1 MARVNRRFF
10 SKNEELA
17 TKAYADSA
25 FTAARTY
32 TDTKVS
38 EAKTYAE
45 SLRDEAM
52 AYTDDLAEAI
62 MTDANLIK
70 YFDSMPEPGEDW
82 ENQIVQYTGPSDGG
96 YVTGHTYQ
104 CVYDSNNN
112 YYYWKDLSVGEG
124 NILPTPS
131 EQNVGQIIQYTGL
144 SEEGLVNG
152 YFYECVYDETHDE
165 YYWKQI
171 QVQPGDALDYITN
184 AEIDEMFAEPV
195 EGADLTLSYGATYMD
210 ETQNP
215 IAILN
220 NEILFDENLW
230 RQDGDPEEHG
240 WMYYAPNS
248 EDIMKIT
255 FSYEDL
261 EIVAPY
267 DNTEIDQYYENNK
280 WNYAFYFGDVA
291 NYLADIF
298 ARTNN
303 SLNGV
308 TVNIRIQPGV
318 LTIDGELNGQINKT
332 FIYGQPVEGNSYPIL
347 TIDKSELTFITSE
360 GEGQDQVDIYKIPET
375 SKGYVNYYYVDK
387 PNGDVVFYN
396 SAPMFPLHVIDE
408 GITYSIEAEWTPE
421 NDTGYGHGNYVVEA
435 HKDLPEYLND
445 WVEWGVKQDP
455 DTGDNTMVAIF
466 GKSWDRS

>member
-32 TDTKVS
+32 TDNALV
-38 EAKTYAE
+38 EAKGYAE
-45 SLRDEAM
+45 DMRDEAM

-62 MTDANLIK
+62 GENFIRATDT
-70 YFDSMPEPGEDW
+70 MPEPGEDC
-82 ENQIVQYTGPSDGG
+82 ENQVVQYIGQSGG
-96 YVTGHTYQ
+96 DYIPGHVYQ
-104 CVYDSNNN
+104 CRYNSYNDN
-112 YYYWKDLSVGEG
+112 YYWEDLGAGEG
-124 NILPTPS
+124 SVLPTPS
-131 EQNVGQIIQYTGL
+131 ADNEGIIIQYTGL
-144 SEEGLVNG
+144 PEEGLVNG
-152 YFYECVYDETHDE
+152 YFYECVYDETRDE

-195 EGADLTLSYGATYMD
+195 EGADLTLSYGTSFMD
-210 ETQNP
+210 DVQNP

-220 NEILFDENLW
+220 NEILLDENSW
-230 RQDGDPEEHG
+230 QQDGDPEEYG
-240 WMYYAPNS
+240 WVYYVPNS

-267 DNTEIDQYYENNK
+267 DGTEIDQYYENNK
-280 WNYAFYFGDVA
+280 WNYVFYFGNVA
-291 NYLADIF
+291 DYLADIY

-308 TVNIRIQPGV
+308 TVNIRIKPGV

-332 FIYGQPVEGNSYPIL
+332 FVYGQPVEGNPYPIL
-347 TIDKSELTFITSE
+347 TIDKSELTYITSE

-375 SKGYVNYYYVDK
+375 SEGYVNYYYVDK
-387 PNGDVVFYN
+387 PNGDVVFYD

-408 GITYSIEAEWTPE
+408 GITYPIEAE
-421 NDTGYGHGNYVVEA
+421 
-435 HKDLPEYLND
+435 
-445 WVEWGVKQDP
+445 
-455 DTGDNTMVAIF
+455 
-466 GKSWDRS
+466 